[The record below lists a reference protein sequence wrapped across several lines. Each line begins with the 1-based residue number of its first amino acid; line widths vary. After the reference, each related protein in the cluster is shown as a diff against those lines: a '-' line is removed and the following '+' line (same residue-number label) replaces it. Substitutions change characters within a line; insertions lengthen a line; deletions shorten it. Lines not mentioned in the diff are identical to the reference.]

1 MTALRRIIAAAVVSL
16 SLLVNGCS
24 AGSTPSQTPS
34 TPANKMTIGLTYTPN
49 IQFAPMYVAAEKGFF
64 AEQGLDVTLR
74 HHGAQET
81 LLGALQAGTEDV
93 VYAGGDEA
101 LQTRSQGVDV
111 VNFATLYQEYPV
123 VLIVPESSPIKSVAD
138 LKGRTV
144 GLPGP
149 YGENWFWLLAALKQA
164 GLTEADVDI
173 QSIGYTQQ
181 AALIGAEVDAV
192 VGFSNNNSVQFR
204 QASFP
209 IREISSESG
218 QLPLIG
224 VGLGTMGAT
233 LESRE
238 ADLTKLLRA
247 VKKAMQYNIDH
258 PQESVELSAKYV
270 PSLESAE
277 QQQNALAT
285 LNATNALYGSSD
297 QFGAQNPQ
305 RWEAM
310 ATFLNENGLL
320 KAPVEATAAYT
331 TRITEAAR

>member
-1 MTALRRIIAAAVVSL
+1 
-16 SLLVNGCS
+16 
-24 AGSTPSQTPS
+24 
-34 TPANKMTIGLTYTPN
+34 
-49 IQFAPMYVAAEKGFF
+49 MYVAVEKGFF

-111 VNFATLYQEYPV
+111 VNFATLYQEYPA
-123 VLIVPESSPIKSVAD
+123 VLIVPEGSPIQSVAD
-138 LKGRTV
+138 LKGRSV

-149 YGENWFWLLAALKQA
+149 YGENWFWLLAALRQA
-164 GLTEADVDI
+164 GLTENDVDI

-181 AALIGAEVDAV
+181 AALIGEKVDSV
-192 VGFSNNNSVQFR
+192 IGFSNNDAVQFR
-204 QASFP
+204 QADFP
-209 IREISSESG
+209 IREISVEGG

-224 VGLGTMGAT
+224 VGLGTMGST

-258 PQESVELSAKYV
+258 PEESVELSVKYV
-270 PSLESAE
+270 PTLESAE
-277 QQQNALAT
+277 QQKKALAT
-285 LNATNALYGSSD
+285 LNATNTLYGSSD
-297 QFGAQNPQ
+297 QFGAQNPL

-310 ATFLNENGLL
+310 AAFMNEYGLL
-320 KAPVEATAAYT
+320 NAPVDATAAYT
-331 TRITEAAR
+331 TKITEAAR

>member
-1 MTALRRIIAAAVVSL
+1 
-16 SLLVNGCS
+16 
-24 AGSTPSQTPS
+24 
-34 TPANKMTIGLTYTPN
+34 
-49 IQFAPMYVAAEKGFF
+49 MYVAVEKGFF

-111 VNFATLYQEYPV
+111 VNFATLYQEYPA
-123 VLIVPESSPIKSVAD
+123 VLIVPEGSPIQSVAD
-138 LKGRTV
+138 LKGRSV

-149 YGENWFWLLAALKQA
+149 YGENWFWLLAALRQA
-164 GLTEADVDI
+164 GLTENDVDI

-181 AALIGAEVDAV
+181 AALIGEKVDSV
-192 VGFSNNNSVQFR
+192 IGFSNNDAVQFR
-204 QASFP
+204 QADFP
-209 IREISSESG
+209 IREISVEGG

-224 VGLGTMGAT
+224 VGLGTMGST

-247 VKKAMQYNIDH
+247 VKKAMQYNIDN
-258 PQESVELSAKYV
+258 PEESVELSVQYV
-270 PSLESAE
+270 PTLESAE
-277 QQQNALAT
+277 QQKKALAT
-285 LNATNALYGSSD
+285 LNATNTLYGSSD

-310 ATFLNENGLL
+310 AAFMNEHGLL
-320 KAPVEATAAYT
+320 NAPVDATAAYT
-331 TRITEAAR
+331 TKITEAAR